1 METMRFGVNAPDVM
15 HETIDGEVIVIHLVS
30 GNYYSL
36 RETAAHIWAL
46 VENRALIGV
55 EEIVDALAVRYA
67 SPRSEIENAVT
78 RFVSELA
85 EEGLSRE
92 WRPRTVPARPRGRQ
106 PNGVSKLPF
115 EPPRVEKYT
124 DMQDLV
130 LLDPVHQVTT
140 PVGRGNARRRPECV
154 TSQKAPDI
162 AE

>member
-1 METMRFGVNAPDVM
+1 MADLRFRLNTPDVM
-15 HETIDGEVIVIHLVS
+15 HETIDAEVIVIHLVS

-36 RETAAHIWAL
+36 RETAAQIWAL
-46 VENRALIGV
+46 VDDTGALSV

-67 SPRSEIENAVT
+67 SPHSEIENAVT

-85 EEGLSRE
+85 EEGLVAGVE
-92 WRPRTVPARPRGRQ
+92 TEDGARPDLAQQ

-130 LLDPVHQVTT
+130 LLDPVHQVDDTGW
-140 PVGRGNARRRPECV
+140 PRARPDAAQNA
-154 TSQKAPDI
+154 
-162 AE
+162 